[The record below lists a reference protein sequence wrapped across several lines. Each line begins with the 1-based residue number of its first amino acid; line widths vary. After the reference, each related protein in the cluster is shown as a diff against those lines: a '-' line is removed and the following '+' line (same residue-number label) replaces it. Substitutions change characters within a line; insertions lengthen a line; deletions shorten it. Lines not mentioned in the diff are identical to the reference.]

1 MARSIHITEELKMP
15 DITIT
20 MKKESWENIVLSVRK
35 TRIDSVGNFWTA
47 VNIIEDKIED
57 TVDLEVESHG

>member
-1 MARSIHITEELKMP
+1 MP

-47 VNIIEDKIED
+47 INIIEDKIED

>member
-1 MARSIHITEELKMP
+1 MP

-20 MKKESWENIVLSVRK
+20 MKKESWKNIVLSVRK

-47 VNIIEDKIED
+47 INIIEGKIEE
-57 TVDLEVESHG
+57 LEVE